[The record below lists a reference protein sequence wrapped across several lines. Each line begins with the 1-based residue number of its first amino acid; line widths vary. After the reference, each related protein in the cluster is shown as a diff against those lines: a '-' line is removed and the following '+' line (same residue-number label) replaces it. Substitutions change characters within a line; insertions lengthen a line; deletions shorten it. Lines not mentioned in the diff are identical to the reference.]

1 MDDAITLIEAAA
13 GSATAPTTP
22 HIAEPESTATVLQT
36 GHRNTPAPVAKTTRV
51 IRASEFTVKA
61 YLETEADVDAYI
73 ATLKAELMIAIK
85 AGQKARVQ

>member
-1 MDDAITLIEAAA
+1 M
-13 GSATAPTTP
+13 
-22 HIAEPESTATVLQT
+22 
-36 GHRNTPAPVAKTTRV
+36 AKTTRV